1 MKEVK
6 HSQSHSVV
14 GIFAL
19 GLSVGIVEPVDVVDE
34 LVGLCTEADGFDVQ
48 VSETRVFR
56 IDQEILRL
64 NGHEFRVEPCAE
76 HLAVEGLPPLHVM
89 VIVCLL
95 KWHSGNIG
103 FDLTNIEE
111 HVVDLFVGVG
121 MRTAQVVAL
130 ANSFLHLEAVVNGK
144 RDVIVENRLHL
155 AFHALDLPKH
165 PIEHLHVHAPLGS
178 DRDIWIQTLH
188 DVSRSDNGHIWAN
201 GFYLLLTNPLSTQA
215 STLRIGVSSSSRYVD
230 EALDIWGVLYGFGD
244 GDGHAD
250 VGFLELLIFFVEDV
264 GADARDGNVRTLKGK
279 SNLFLIG
286 HVLQFE
292 IGLIAE
298 IR

>member
-14 GIFAL
+14 RIFAL

-48 VSETRVFR
+48 VREAEVLR
-56 IDQEILRL
+56 IDAQVLRL
-64 NGHEFRVEPCAE
+64 DGHELWVEPCAE

-89 VIVCLL
+89 IIVCLL
-95 KWHSGNIG
+95 KWHSCDIG
-103 FDLTNIEE
+103 FDLTNVEE
-111 HVVDLFVGVG
+111 HVVDLFVGVS
-121 MRTAQVVAL
+121 MRTTQVVAL
-130 ANSFLHLEAVVNGK
+130 ADSFLHLEAVVNGK

-178 DRDIWIQTLH
+178 NGDIWIQTLH
-188 DVSRSDNGHIWAN
+188 DVSRPDNGHIWAN

-215 STLRIGVSSSSRYVD
+215 PALRVGVSSSSRYVD
-230 EALDIWGVLYGFGD
+230 EALDIWRVLYGLGD

-250 VGFLELLIFFVEDV
+250 VGFFELLILFVEDV
-264 GADARDGNVRTLKGK
+264 GTDTGDGNICALKGK
-279 SNLFLIG
+279 SNLFLVG
-286 HVLQFE
+286 HVLKLE